1 MEIELNRFTP
11 AEQATFRLR
20 ALYEQAG
27 YRKYRASRF
36 EEYALYHGVSAL
48 SAGRT
53 GHHLH
58 RSGRQAAGLKPGRN
72 AVHRQDGPA
81 RGRGVQALLL

>member
-36 EEYALYHGVSAL
+36 EEYALYQEYQRFLPDAQVITFTDLDGKLRAIK
-48 SAGRT
+48 
-53 GHHLH
+53 
-58 RSGRQAAGLKPGRN
+58 SGDGRN
-72 AVHRQDGPA
+72 LYHDLFVLFYPTAKE
-81 RGRGVQALLL
+81 

>member
-36 EEYALYHGVSAL
+36 EEYALYQEYQRFLPDAQVITFTDLDA
-48 SAGRT
+48 R
-53 GHHLH
+53 
-58 RSGRQAAGLKPGRN
+58 RN